1 MKTAKM
7 LTILVLGLMVCV
19 VTLGTVF
26 TPQGQ
31 VEDASITANGLN
43 DLQNKLYDDTNV
55 GSGSYAQ
62 VFTVA
67 QSGGDFTTIGQALSA
82 CVNPGPNKT
91 YLIKVMPG
99 IYNESVVCSSF
110 VRLQG
115 AGKYICYITGLV
127 TGADNCTIDD
137 FNITKG
143 VTCSGTSP
151 TIIHNIITNDTGD
164 GIYIK
169 DGGKPWIKEN
179 EIVDCNEWGINCEG
193 FETYSWII
201 ANKIERNIAGGI
213 KCNCS
218 HPTISNNQIL
228 RNHNYG
234 IYLIGDFGLP
244 SEPTIDDNV
253 IALTVPSTN
262 GIGIYMKDYAEPRI
276 IANDFWVN
284 YTAIWIEPYT
294 QPSILSNAIAYNSY
308 GIRCFSSG
316 YSNVVVIKG
325 NHIHSNDLFGIDVGD
340 AMPAIT
346 HNNLYNF
353 NVGGTDIQYTGPN
366 SFPMISFNVFD
377 TVSGT
382 GANGSYNVNFW
393 GASINP

>member
-1 MKTAKM
+1 MKTTKM

-31 VEDASITANGLN
+31 VEDAGITANGLY

-55 GSGSYAQ
+55 GTGSYAQ

-67 QSGGDFTTIGQALSA
+67 QSGGDFTTISQALSA

-91 YLIKVMPG
+91 YLVRVMPG
-99 IYNESVVCSSF
+99 IYNEAVVCSSF

-115 AGKYICYITGLV
+115 AGKHICYITGLV
-127 TGADNCTIDD
+127 TGADNCTIDG

-151 TIIHNIITNDTGD
+151 AVTHNIITNDTGD
-164 GIYIK
+164 GIYIT

-179 EIVDCNEWGINCEG
+179 EIVDCNEWGVHCDG
-193 FETYSWII
+193 FETYGWII

-213 KCNCS
+213 RCNSS

-234 IYLIGDFGLP
+234 IYLIGGVWSP

-253 IALTVPSTN
+253 IAYTDSSEN
-262 GIGIYMKDYAEPRI
+262 GIGIYMKDYAAPRI
-276 IANDFWVN
+276 IANDIWIN
-284 YTAIWIEPYT
+284 DTAIWIDPWT
-294 QPSILSNAIAYNSY
+294 DPSILSNGISYNNY

-316 YSNVVVIKG
+316 YFNIVVVKG
-325 NHIHSNDLFGIDVGD
+325 NHIHSNNLFGIDVVD
-340 AMPAIT
+340 AMPIVT
-346 HNNLYNF
+346 HNNFYNF
-353 NVGGTDIQYTGPN
+353 NVGGTDIKYVGPN

-377 TVSGT
+377 NVSGT